1 MSFLLSRPGGALLTL
16 ALAFFG
22 FALARALWGDP
33 WARRGIA
40 VWSVVALSLA
50 VVCTVHRNRVTRE
63 LLTLA
68 EAALWA
74 ATAFFVAG
82 LVVVVVLRRGVR
94 LLTTLRGTK
103 RRAPLRLER
112 APGLGLQRRQV
123 LGAAAVLPFFTASV
137 GARAVLSTRG
147 VPATPVRGLDLL
159 ANLERPPLRILQ
171 ISDVHLGRGR
181 DLRDIEAF
189 VAAFAAQ
196 PPVDLVA
203 LTGDLADDVDQL
215 APALGLLRNLAPRLG
230 LVACLGNHEYFGSV
244 HRVRD
249 IFARAEIPLLV
260 SQGLRL
266 RDGDR
271 DLWVAGADDPQSM
284 WRRGERQDLAEF
296 YARSMDR
303 ALDGAPGGAFRLM
316 LSHRPEGFLMARERE
331 VDVTL
336 SGHTHGGQ
344 IGWSDRSLVSRLAPR
359 LPFWGTY
366 GDAASRLY
374 VTSGFGQWLRFRL
387 GCPAEAPIVSVRGT
401 SSR

>member
-1 MSFLLSRPGGALLTL
+1 MSFLLSRPGAGLFTL

-22 FALARALWGDP
+22 FVLARHLWGHR
-33 WARRGIA
+33 WARRGI
-40 VWSVVALSLA
+40 VLWSAVALPLA
-50 VVCTVHRNRVTRE
+50 VACTVQLNRVTHE
-63 LLTLA
+63 VLTLA

-82 LVVVVVLRRGVR
+82 AIVVVLLRRGVR
-94 LLTTLRGTK
+94 LVSRK
-103 RRAPLRLER
+103 RRAPLKLER
-112 APGLGLQRRQV
+112 APGLRLQRRQV
-123 LGAAAVLPFFTASV
+123 LGAAAVVPFSSAGV
-137 GARAVLSTRG
+137 GARAVLSTQG
-147 VPATPVRGLDLL
+147 LPGTPVRGLDLRTE
-159 ANLERPPLRILQ
+159 LERPPLRILQ

-189 VAAFAAQ
+189 VGAFAAQ
-196 PPVDLVA
+196 PRVDLVA
-203 LTGDLADDVDQL
+203 LTGDIADDVDQL
-215 APALGLLRNLAPRLG
+215 APALGLLRQLAPRLG
-230 LVACLGNHEYFGSV
+230 LVACLGNHEYFGRV

-249 IFARAEIPLLV
+249 IFARTEIPLLV

-271 DLWVAGADDPQSM
+271 DLWVAGADDPQSL
-284 WRRGERQDLAEF
+284 WRRGVLQDLADF

-316 LSHRPEGFLMARERE
+316 LSHRPEGFLMARQRE

-359 LPFWGTY
+359 LPFWGAY

-387 GCPAEAPIVSVRGT
+387 GCPAEAPIVSVRGV

>member
-1 MSFLLSRPGGALLTL
+1 MSFLLSRPGAGLLTL
-16 ALAFFG
+16 VLALFG
-22 FALARALWGDP
+22 FVLARHLWGHR
-33 WARRGIA
+33 WARRGIV
-40 VWSVVALSLA
+40 VWSTVALPLAIACAVHMNRVSHELLA
-50 VVCTVHRNRVTRE
+50 V
-63 LLTLA
+63 A
-68 EAALWA
+68 EAALSA

-82 LVVVVVLRRGVR
+82 LVVVLLLRRGVR
-94 LLTTLRGTK
+94 LVSRK
-103 RRAPLRLER
+103 RRAPLKLER
-112 APGLGLQRRQV
+112 APGLRLQRRQV
-123 LGAAAVLPFFTASV
+123 LGAAAVVPFSTAGV
-137 GARAVLSTRG
+137 GARAVLSTQG
-147 VPATPVRGLDLL
+147 LPGTPVRGLDLM
-159 ANLERPPLRILQ
+159 ADLERPPLRVLQ

-196 PPVDLVA
+196 PAVDLVA
-203 LTGDLADDVDQL
+203 LTGDIADDVDQL
-215 APALGLLRNLAPRLG
+215 APALGLFRQLAPRLG
-230 LVACLGNHEYFGSV
+230 LVACLGNHEYFGRV

-249 IFARAEIPLLV
+249 VFARAEIPLLV
-260 SQGLRL
+260 SEGLRL

-271 DLWVAGADDPQSM
+271 ELWVAGADDPQAL
-284 WRRGERQDLAEF
+284 WRRGGRQDLADF
-296 YARSMDR
+296 YSRSMDR
-303 ALDGAPGGAFRLM
+303 ALEGAPGGAFRLM

-359 LPFWGTY
+359 LPFWGAY

-387 GCPAEAPIVSVRGT
+387 GCPAEAPIVSVRGV

>member
-1 MSFLLSRPGGALLTL
+1 MSFLLSRPGAGLFTL

-22 FALARALWGDP
+22 FVLARHLWGDR
-33 WARRGIA
+33 WARRGIT
-40 VWSVVALSLA
+40 VWGASALPLA
-50 VVCTVHRNRVTRE
+50 IACAAHMNRVAHDV
-63 LLTLA
+63 LTLA

-82 LVVVVVLRRGVR
+82 SIVVVLLRRGVR
-94 LLTTLRGTK
+94 LMSRK

-112 APGLGLQRRQV
+112 APGLRLQRRQV
-123 LGAAAVLPFFTASV
+123 LGAAAVIPFSTASV
-137 GARAVLSTRG
+137 GARAVLSTQQLPG
-147 VPATPVRGLDLL
+147 TPVRGLDLL
-159 ANLERPPLRILQ
+159 AELERPPLRILQ

-203 LTGDLADDVDQL
+203 LTGDIADDVDQL
-215 APALGLLRNLAPRLG
+215 APALGLLRELAPRLG
-230 LVACLGNHEYFGSV
+230 LVACLGNHEYFGRV

-249 IFARAEIPLLV
+249 IFSRAEIPLLV

-271 DLWVAGADDPQSM
+271 DLWVAGADDPQAL
-284 WRRGERQDLAEF
+284 WRRGVLQDLADF
-296 YARSMDR
+296 YSRSMDR

-344 IGWSDRSLVSRLAPR
+344 IGWSDRSLVSRLAPQ
-359 LPFWGTY
+359 LPFWGAY

-387 GCPAEAPIVSVRGT
+387 GCPAEAPIVSVRGV

>member
-1 MSFLLSRPGGALLTL
+1 MSFLLSRPGAGLFTL

-22 FALARALWGDP
+22 FVLARHLWGHR
-33 WARRGIA
+33 WARRGIV
-40 VWSVVALSLA
+40 VWSAVALALA
-50 VVCTVHRNRVTRE
+50 VACTVHVNRVTHE
-63 LLTLA
+63 VLTLA
-68 EAALWA
+68 EGALWA

-82 LVVVVVLRRGVR
+82 SVVLVLLRRGVR
-94 LLTTLRGTK
+94 LAMRK
-103 RRAPLRLER
+103 RRAPLKLER
-112 APGLGLQRRQV
+112 APGLRLPRRQV
-123 LGAAAVLPFFTASV
+123 LGAAVVVPFSSAGV

-147 VPATPVRGLDLL
+147 LPGTPVRGLDLRTEL
-159 ANLERPPLRILQ
+159 QRPPLRILQ

-181 DLRDIEAF
+181 DLRDIETF
-189 VAAFAAQ
+189 VGAFAAQ
-196 PPVDLVA
+196 SRVDLVA
-203 LTGDLADDVDQL
+203 LTGDIADDVDQL
-215 APALGLLRNLAPRLG
+215 APALGLLRHLAPRLG
-230 LVACLGNHEYFGSV
+230 LVACLGNHEYFGRV

-271 DLWVAGADDPQSM
+271 DLWVAGADDPQSL
-284 WRRGERQDLAEF
+284 WRRGVLQDLADF

-303 ALDGAPGGAFRLM
+303 ALDGAPAGAFRLM
-316 LSHRPEGFLMARERE
+316 LSHRPEGFLMARERA

-387 GCPAEAPIVSVRGT
+387 GCPAEAPIVSVRGV
-401 SSR
+401 SAR